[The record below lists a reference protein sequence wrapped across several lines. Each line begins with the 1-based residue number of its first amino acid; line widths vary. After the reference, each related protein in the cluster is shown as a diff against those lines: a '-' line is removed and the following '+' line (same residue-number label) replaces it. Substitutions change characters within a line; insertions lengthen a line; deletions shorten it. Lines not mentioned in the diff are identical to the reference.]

1 MKCVHAL
8 LTAMLFTFVSLGF
21 TRPAPIPLPVLGG
34 RLVVTMPNN
43 CVQGTVVQILDPQT
57 QAVVATLQPNAIGI
71 FDSGCVLPCPQK
83 YIVRP
88 VNPHCSFTPVQRLVG
103 VRCCPTVTKVSFNCD
118 CAEEGGRIVVQVPPN
133 CVNGTTVQISELS
146 GAPILSGAP
155 DATGVFDTGCKLKC
169 PTSYIVSVTNPNC
182 TFTPGKQVVQ
192 VSCCPK
198 MSVVKVDCS
207 CKEPRGRLVV
217 NVSPKC
223 SSGTTQ
229 INVFD
234 PSGVLVAS
242 GQPNSQG
249 VFDTGCTL
257 PCPAQYTVTATN
269 STCQAVPASQ
279 TVNVPCC
286 PEYATVNINC
296 DCPPP
301 SGRIKVLMPLSCTSG
316 TLVQILDPTGATV
329 ASGAPQ
335 IVQAN
340 GQVGGVFDTSCTLVC
355 GQTYTVL
362 VTNPDCTF
370 PNSGQQV
377 QAGCCPDA
385 TTVIVDCNCPPP
397 PPPGGRIKVLMPS
410 GCTSGTLVQ
419 ILDPTGAT
427 VASGAPQIVQAN
439 GQVGGV
445 FDTSCTLVCGQ
456 TYTVL
461 VTNPDCTFPTS
472 GQQVQAGCCPDA
484 TTVIVDCNC
493 PPPPPS
499 GGRIKVLMPLSCTSG
514 TLVQILDPTGATVA
528 SGAPQ
533 IVQAN
538 GQVGGV
544 FDTSCTLVCG
554 QTYTVLVTNPDC
566 TFPNSGQQVQA
577 GCCPDATT
585 VIVDCNCPVTSD
597 CVTPPPGMVAWY
609 TLDEQQGY
617 TTVQDIAGTVQNAG
631 WPSAPYPPQPTSGKV
646 GGAFYFWGNG
656 NYVEVPD
663 NPELAFGSGSFTID
677 AWVRLVGC
685 SQNHLYPIVEK
696 IDPSA
701 SVGYSF
707 YLVGDQLH
715 LDVNGSSFASSVLG
729 LLYDNT
735 TWYHVAVTVDR
746 SGSPTGTFWLNGTA
760 VGTFTPPQT
769 SVDNSQSLYIGR
781 NYLVAGGQVQNCE
794 LTIDELELFNTAL
807 TQSQIALIYNAD
819 SAGKCR
825 PSLGRIVGN
834 SSPGF
839 GNMQF
844 TVLDASGNVVFVG
857 GPGAQGGP
865 GTFDTGCTLYCNQ
878 QYTVNAV
885 NLAPTGQ
892 TSFPPQRINVPC
904 CPQYATV
911 YFP

>member
-21 TRPAPIPLPVLGG
+21 TGPGPTPPPVQGG
-34 RLVVTMPNN
+34 RLVVTMPKN

-103 VRCCPTVTKVSFNCD
+103 VRCCPRVTKVSFNCD

-182 TFTPGKQVVQ
+182 TFTPARQVVQ

-217 NVSPKC
+217 NVGPKC

-234 PSGVLVAS
+234 TSGVLVAS

-397 PPPGGRIKVLMPS
+397 PPPR
-410 GCTSGTLVQ
+410 
-419 ILDPTGAT
+419 
-427 VASGAPQIVQAN
+427 
-439 GQVGGV
+439 
-445 FDTSCTLVCGQ
+445 
-456 TYTVL
+456 
-461 VTNPDCTFPTS
+461 
-472 GQQVQAGCCPDA
+472 
-484 TTVIVDCNC
+484 
-493 PPPPPS
+493 
-499 GGRIKVLMPLSCTSG
+499 GRIKVLMPLSCTSG

-585 VIVDCNCPVTSD
+585 VIVDCNCPVTSN

-609 TLDEQQGY
+609 PLDEQQGY

-646 GGAFYFWGNG
+646 GGAFYFWGSG
-656 NYVEVPD
+656 NHVEVPD

-715 LDVNGSSFASSVLG
+715 LDMNGNSFASSVLG

-781 NYLVAGGQVQNCE
+781 NYLVTGGHPYCE